1 MDAPP
6 IGCSR
11 NRTSRRLAA
20 MDGPSIAH
28 SWNRTLL
35 SLSATHTGSDIR
47 CQAQRLSSFSRL
59 PKTSVCYVHES
70 SKDLRATPGLSGVCC
85 TQLHGPQTSQLLLAF
100 ETNFYERLRDLHA
113 SPGISTNRSQRTLG
127 HVYGT
132 LKQSA
137 LFAACRHRQRML
149 FNVNEGPG
157 LQEPSPVPLEKVE

>member
-11 NRTSRRLAA
+11 HRTSRRLAA

-47 CQAQRLSSFSRL
+47 CQAQRLSSFSTL

-85 TQLHGPQTSQLLLAF
+85 TQLHGPQTSQLLPAF
-100 ETNFYERLRDLHA
+100 ETNFYERLRD
-113 SPGISTNRSQRTLG
+113 PGTCTPLQVSRQITPKGLWAMFTALSNRVRFLRPAGIGRECCST
-127 HVYGT
+127 
-132 LKQSA
+132 
-137 LFAACRHRQRML
+137 
-149 FNVNEGPG
+149 
-157 LQEPSPVPLEKVE
+157 